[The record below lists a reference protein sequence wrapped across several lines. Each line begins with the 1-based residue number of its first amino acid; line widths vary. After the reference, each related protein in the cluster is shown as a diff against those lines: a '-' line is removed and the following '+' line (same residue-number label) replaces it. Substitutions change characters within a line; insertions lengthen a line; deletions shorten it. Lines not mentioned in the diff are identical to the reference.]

1 MVACQVEQAG
11 IEFFFRV
18 ASFFHTLLYITKSTA
33 KLINFHKIRK
43 FFHFYLAVSFFLLTF
58 ATAIKKIVNQSSRAT
73 VFAYGFIA
81 AGFFYA
87 DRFPFSRWWANGIPF
102 IHGGCMNRKI

>member
-1 MVACQVEQAG
+1 
-11 IEFFFRV
+11 
-18 ASFFHTLLYITKSTA
+18 
-33 KLINFHKIRK
+33 
-43 FFHFYLAVSFFLLTF
+43 LAVSFFLLTF

-87 DRFPFSRWWANGIPF
+87 DRLSFSRWWGNDIPK